1 MKPGDL
7 VKNKNSESGELGIY
21 LGLRTF
27 KGNGVPDYICAEVV
41 WPNRRASNGEIVST
55 IQTDLLDVVN
65 ESR

>member
-1 MKPGDL
+1 MKSGDL

-27 KGNGVPDYICAEVV
+27 RGNGVPDYICAEVI
-41 WPNRRASNGEIVST
+41 WQQSRASNGDAVST
-55 IQTDLLDVVN
+55 IQTDLLEVIS

>member
-7 VKNKNSESGELGIY
+7 VRNKNSLIGEFGIY

-27 KGNGVPDYICAEVV
+27 KGNGVPDYICAEVI
-41 WPNRRASNGEIVST
+41 WPDRGASNGEVVST
-55 IQTDLLDVVN
+55 IQTDLLEVAN

>member
-7 VKNKNSESGELGIY
+7 VRNKNSLIGEFGIY

-27 KGNGVPDYICAEVV
+27 KGNGVPDYICAEVI
-41 WPNRRASNGEIVST
+41 WQDRSASNGDIVST
-55 IQTDLLDVVN
+55 IQTDLLEVVS